1 MTDAAND
8 AAKNKPSLEEQVKNL
23 DRELRLLKR
32 TNERQKSSGFMPGF
46 GMQQPFGMPPPP
58 PMPPPGMMSA
68 TGPMMMA
75 WLLSWLY
82 SAGAANPAMLG
93 QMTRFAANREDFWH
107 QSLEAMAS
115 MANQGS
121 ANGHDH
127 PAVSAED
134 KKKIKAALEEK
145 DIDQDVIDAV
155 FHAMNVLDVIQQYRD
170 GASHGRK

>member
-32 TNERQKSSGFMPGF
+32 TNE
-46 GMQQPFGMPPPP
+46 QQPFGMPPPP

-145 DIDQDVIDAV
+145 DIDPDVIDAV
-155 FHAMNVLDVIQQYRD
+155 FHAMNVLDVFQQYRD
-170 GASHGRK
+170 GGPQGRR